1 MPQKDPE
8 YDVIIT
14 GGGPAGLFCA
24 IHSAAAGRR
33 VLVLEKMPSCGRKL
47 LITGSGQCN
56 LTHGGE
62 IFEFFSHY
70 GAAGKFLR
78 PALMNFTNMD
88 LVEFFSSRGV
98 SFDTDKNGKIFPSTK
113 KAGDILS
120 ALIQEC
126 EEKDVFIR
134 CCEAVISAEKKD
146 DYFIVKTQSGEYKS
160 GKLVISTGGASY
172 PQTGSSGDGYRIAEG
187 LGQPLMEIAPALTP
201 VYVDDYPFGDLSGIS
216 FENAGIS
223 LYRENKKVASYTGD
237 ILFTHKGLSGPG
249 ILDFS
254 RNILPRDILKIS
266 FATGTNPEEFRKD
279 FTQKVESAGIKQVKT
294 ILLDYSI
301 PERFVRKILEFSGI
315 SSDLTCAHLPKKER
329 NLLIKNLTE
338 YSFEVRKTGGF
349 EEAMVTRGG
358 VDLES
363 VSSKTMESKV
373 ISGLYFIGEVLDVD
387 GDTGGYNLQAA
398 FSTGFSGWKYNLSA
412 FSIYIIPQFIC
423 L

>member
-1 MPQKDPE
+1 MPQIVPD

-24 IHSAAAGRR
+24 IHSASAGRR

-56 LTHGGE
+56 LTHEGE
-62 IFEFFSHY
+62 ISEFFSHY

-78 PALMNFTNMD
+78 PALMNFTNRD
-88 LVEFFSSRGV
+88 LVDFFSSRGV
-98 SFDTDKNGKIFPSTK
+98 SFETDKNGKIFPTTK

-120 ALIQEC
+120 VLLREC
-126 EEKDVFIR
+126 EEKGVLIR
-134 CCEAVISAEKKD
+134 CGEAVISAEKKD
-146 DYFIVKTQSGEYKS
+146 DNFIVKTQSGEYVS

-172 PQTGSSGDGYRIAEG
+172 PQTGSSGDGYRIVKS
-187 LGQPLMEIAPALTP
+187 LGQPVTEIAPALTP
-201 VYVDDYPFGDLSGIS
+201 VYVNDYPFGDLSGIS

-223 LYRENKKVASYTGD
+223 LFRGNKKVVSHTGD
-237 ILFTHKGLSGPG
+237 LLLTHKGLSGPG

-254 RNILPRDILKIS
+254 RNVLPGDQLKIS
-266 FATGTNPEEFRKD
+266 FITAMSPEEFRKD
-279 FTQKVESAGIKQVKT
+279 FAQKIESGGIKQVKT
-294 ILLDYSI
+294 VLLDYSL
-301 PERFVRKILEFSGI
+301 PERFVKRNLELSDI
-315 SSDLTCAHLPKKER
+315 TPDLTCAHLPKKER

-358 VDLES
+358 VDLEG
-363 VSSKTMESKV
+363 VSPKTMESGIV
-373 ISGLYFIGEVLDVD
+373 SGLYFIGEVLDID

-398 FSTGFSGWKYNLSA
+398 FSTGFLAGVRG
-412 FSIYIIPQFIC
+412 F
-423 L
+423 